1 MKFGRVSVK
10 IGRRCDQVKTVQ
22 IDGNAPGKLAAD
34 GEFVFELQPR
44 SNGARVVRFSLKAQ
58 DAESIKKA
66 VEAYLKELK

>member
-1 MKFGRVSVK
+1 MHV
-10 IGRRCDQVKTVQ
+10 I
-22 IDGNAPGKLAAD
+22 APGKLAAD

>member
-1 MKFGRVSVK
+1 MS
-10 IGRRCDQVKTVQ
+10 DQAKTVQ
-22 IDGNAPGKLAAD
+22 MHVIAPGKLADD

-44 SNGARVVRFSLKAQ
+44 SNGARVVKFSLKAQ

>member
-1 MKFGRVSVK
+1 MVSMS
-10 IGRRCDQVKTVQ
+10 DQTKTVQ
-22 IDGNAPGKLAAD
+22 MHVIAPGKAASD

-66 VEAYLKELK
+66 VEVYLKELK